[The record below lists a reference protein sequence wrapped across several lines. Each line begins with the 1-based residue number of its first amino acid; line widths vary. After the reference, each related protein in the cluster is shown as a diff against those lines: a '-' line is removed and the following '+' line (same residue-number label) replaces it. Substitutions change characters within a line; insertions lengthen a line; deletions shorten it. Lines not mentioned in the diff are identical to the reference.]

1 MNTLDNI
8 KKRNSVVRFI
18 NKLSDSDVEL
28 LENHLIQQDYEINDE
43 ETEETPL
50 VESLNLDETV
60 LDKDIQAKL
69 KVLFEAKVNER
80 VLDKQAVFIK
90 ETNEKMNEYGEYLK
104 DQLTEQFEAD
114 LEKLEES
121 LDSYLDYVISEWVQ
135 ENTLA
140 IEKGVKVQLAES
152 VMVGLKKLFSDNHID
167 VPDEKINLISTL
179 ETKAK
184 KLYENNISLHET
196 NRNLKQEVI
205 DLKKKLIVESCSDEL
220 TLTQKE
226 RLQTLSES
234 IAVKSSKEFRK
245 QVELM
250 KKMITEEKEVEKTPK
265 TSPLLTETKHIDEI
279 DPQVKKYLDVITKM

>member
-1 MNTLDNI
+1 M
-8 KKRNSVVRFI
+8 
-18 NKLSDSDVEL
+18 
-28 LENHLIQQDYEINDE
+28 
-43 ETEETPL
+43 
-50 VESLNLDETV
+50 
-60 LDKDIQAKL
+60 
-69 KVLFEAKVNER
+69 
-80 VLDKQAVFIK
+80 
-90 ETNEKMNEYGEYLK
+90 
-104 DQLTEQFEAD
+104 
-114 LEKLEES
+114 
-121 LDSYLDYVISEWVQ
+121 ISEWVQ

-250 KKMITEEKEVEKTPK
+250 KKMITEEKEVKKTPK

>member
-279 DPQVKKYLDVITKM
+279 DPRVKKYLDVITKM